1 MSARAATSVR
11 HLTKCA
17 LNGDRE
23 SMRID
28 VEVRTV
34 QGELQRVVDAVAG
47 RVGRAAL
54 VEDRQQ
60 QVVAYSA
67 HAEPLDGVRRASIL
81 SRHTTPEVVAWFRA
95 AGVHRTRAPIRTP
108 GAPELDLLP
117 RVCLPI
123 LHTDVLL
130 GFLWFVDAD
139 GSMSD
144 ADIREAEAATADLSR
159 LLHRADVLGE
169 LESEREA
176 EAARTLLSDSAEHR
190 DRAAADLLADGLV
203 AEDGPVTALAVRPVG
218 ERVTGD
224 DAHAALEQAL
234 VLTRRWYGSRS
245 ALHLVRR
252 DHGTLLLCG
261 GEAAH
266 RPAAVAVAGHL
277 ADAVRAAVRRLPGVS
292 RTVVGL
298 GETCPRLADAV
309 VSYGQAARTARIAAR
324 LPALGEVA
332 SWEALGVYRVLSL
345 VDEQKVDVPAVHP
358 GLLRLLRAD
367 GGQVLAET
375 LETYLDLA
383 GNAHATAER
392 LRLHRTTLYYR
403 LQRVEQLAGTNLKDG
418 NERLTLH
425 LALKLA
431 QLSGVR

>member
-1 MSARAATSVR
+1 M
-11 HLTKCA
+11 
-17 LNGDRE
+17 
-23 SMRID
+23 
-28 VEVRTV
+28 

-54 VEDRQQ
+54 IEDRHQ

-95 AGVHRTRAPIRTP
+95 AGVHRTRAPMRTP
-108 GAPELDLLP
+108 AAPELDLLP

-123 LHTDVLL
+123 LHADVLL
-130 GFLWFVDAD
+130 GFMWFIDAD
-139 GSMSD
+139 GSMSE
-144 ADIREAEAATADLSR
+144 ADIREAASAATDVSR
-159 LLHRADVLGE
+159 LLHRADVLGD
-169 LESEREA
+169 LASEREA
-176 EAARTLLSDSAEHR
+176 EAARTLLSDTPEHR
-190 DRAAADLLADGLV
+190 VRVAGELLADGLV
-203 AEDGPVTALAVRPVG
+203 AEDGPVTALAVQPVG
-218 ERVTGD
+218 ERATD
-224 DAHAALEQAL
+224 DAARAGLEQAL
-234 VLTRRWYGSRS
+234 VATRRWYGARS

-252 DHGTLLLCG
+252 DHGILLLCG

-266 RPAAVAVAGHL
+266 RPAVAVARHL
-277 ADAVRAAVRRLPGVS
+277 ADGLRSAVRRVPGVT
-292 RTVVGL
+292 RGVVGV
-298 GETCPRLADAV
+298 GETYPRLADAAG
-309 VSYGQAARTARIAAR
+309 SYRQAARTARIAAR
-324 LPALGEVA
+324 LPALGDVA
-332 SWEALGVYRVLSL
+332 SWSSLGVYRLLSM
-345 VDEQKVDVPAVHP
+345 VDEQQVDVPEVHP
-358 GLLRLLRAD
+358 GLLRLLHAD
-367 GGQVLAET
+367 GGRVLAQT

-431 QLSGVR
+431 QLSGVS

>member
-1 MSARAATSVR
+1 
-11 HLTKCA
+11 
-17 LNGDRE
+17 
-23 SMRID
+23 

-34 QGELQRVVDAVAG
+34 QGELQGVVDAVAG

-81 SRHTTPEVVAWFRA
+81 SRHTSPEVVAWFRA
-95 AGVHRTRAPIRTP
+95 AGVHRTRAPMRTP

-144 ADIREAEAATADLSR
+144 ADIRTAEAATADLSR

-169 LESEREA
+169 LASEREA
-176 EAARTLLSDSAEHR
+176 EAARTLLSDSPEHGR
-190 DRAAADLLADGLV
+190 RAAAEVLADGIV
-203 AEDGPVTALAVRPVG
+203 ADDGPVTALAVRPVAPDG
-218 ERVTGD
+218 DRVTGD

-234 VLTRRWYGSRS
+234 VATRRWYGSRS

-261 GEAAH
+261 GEAAQ
-266 RPAAVAVAGHL
+266 RPPAVVARRL
-277 ADAVRAAVRRLPGVS
+277 ADAARAAVRRLPGAG

-298 GETCPRLADAV
+298 GETYPRLADAA
-309 VSYGQAARTARIAAR
+309 VSYRQAARTARIAAR

-332 SWEALGVYRVLSL
+332 SWQALGVYRVLSL
-345 VDEQKVDVPAVHP
+345 VDEQQVDVPAVHP

-367 GGQVLAET
+367 GGGVLAQT

-431 QLSGVR
+431 QLSGVT